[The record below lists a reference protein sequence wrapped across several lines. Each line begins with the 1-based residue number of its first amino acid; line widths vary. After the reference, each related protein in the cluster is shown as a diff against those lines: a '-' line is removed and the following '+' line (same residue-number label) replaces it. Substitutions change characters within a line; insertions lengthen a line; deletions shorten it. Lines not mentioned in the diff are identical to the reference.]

1 MSAPSET
8 RRDHAGVLERARQW
22 VIKGG
27 FRLILTLERTIGKAS
42 LVSLEPFL
50 DPDQF
55 AWVDD
60 VERQWPVIRR
70 ELDGVLVRHA
80 ELPNF
85 QDISIDQASLTDDD
99 RWKTF
104 FFRAYGVRAEGNCAR
119 CPDTARILDQI
130 PGMTTAMFSILSPH
144 KHIPEHRGPY
154 RGVLRYHL
162 GLLVPDPAD
171 GCGIE
176 VGGVVGHWREGG
188 SLLFDD
194 TYPHR
199 AWNDT
204 DGMRVVLFVDVVRP
218 LRAPVSWLN
227 RLIISAISV
236 SPYVQRG
243 KRRQRA
249 WDRRF
254 SAQAPRADA
263 ILLERHKAP

>member
-1 MSAPSET
+1 VSDTPKIAGDRRT
-8 RRDHAGVLERARQW
+8 RRRVVERARPL
-22 VIKGG
+22 VIRSG
-27 FRLILTLERTIGKAS
+27 FRLLKLLERMIGRAS
-42 LVSLEPFL
+42 LVGLEPFL
-50 DPDQF
+50 PTDEL
-55 AWVDD
+55 AWVDRL
-60 VERQWPVIRR
+60 EEQWPVIRA
-70 ELDGVLVRHA
+70 ELDTVLVRHA

-85 QDISIDQASLTDDD
+85 QDISTDQASLTDDD

-119 CPDTARILDQI
+119 CPETARILDGI

-144 KHIPEHRGPY
+144 KRIPEHRGPY

-162 GLLVPDPAD
+162 GLLVPEPAD

-176 VGGVVGHWREGG
+176 VGGAVGHWREGG

-204 DGMRVVLFVDVVRP
+204 DGVRVVLFVDVVRP

-227 RLIISAISV
+227 RLVITAISL
-236 SPYVQRG
+236 SPYVQEG
-243 KRRQRA
+243 KRRQLD
-249 WDRRF
+249 WEQRF
-254 SAQAPRADA
+254 SARSPSGR
-263 ILLERHKAP
+263 